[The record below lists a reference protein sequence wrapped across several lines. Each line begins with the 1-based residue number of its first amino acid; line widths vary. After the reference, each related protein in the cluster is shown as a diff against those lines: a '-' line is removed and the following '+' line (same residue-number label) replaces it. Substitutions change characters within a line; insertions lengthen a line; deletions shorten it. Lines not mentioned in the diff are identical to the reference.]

1 MVGSKNMYRS
11 GLSGFL
17 VVALGLGVASDARAQ
32 ESSIR
37 WQSRLNNIWSR
48 IIKDDEDKERPWGSR
63 GDMCAIAPTNPN
75 AGTPI
80 IWHDQPVI
88 VWQAGTVAK
97 VSLQNNFDETLWEYV
112 PSADETHVVYD
123 GEPLQPGQTYTL
135 ALHNIASLGPTLI
148 PDFQVMHPIFRSLVG
163 NGLEN
168 SFMPNEFTVS
178 NEEWMAIHQAD
189 YFSKRELSF
198 DAIQSLFSVS
208 DPSSE
213 LLAIQEQVIE
223 EACD

>member
-1 MVGSKNMYRS
+1 MTISLKVWHRMGLVS
-11 GLSGFL
+11 GVAL
-17 VVALGLGVASDARAQ
+17 VMLGLGPTVQAQ
-32 ESSIR
+32 ESSNGI
-37 WQSRLNNIWSR
+37 WTRLNNIWSR
-48 IIKDDEDKERPWGSR
+48 LSNDEKDPPKGSR
-63 GDMCAIAPTNPN
+63 GGMCAIAPTNPN

-112 PSADETHVVYD
+112 PSAEETHVVYD
-123 GEPLQPGQTYTL
+123 GEPLQPGQAYTL